1 MRLLASVHKEFLV
14 LIRDIPGLAVL
25 FLMPLAMIIVVTLV
39 QDNTMQNIKESQIE
53 VLFVDNDHDIL
64 GQTVRNGLQKSKLFH
79 IVEKSGQEKFDSL
92 SAKSAVAAGKYKL
105 AVIIPKNASQVLRA
119 KLKPLVQGVLKGQ
132 SPENDTSTKV
142 NIRIFTDPSLKETFR
157 QAVITSL
164 NAYTSKIEN
173 RILFKILGEE
183 IATITGIE
191 PKTENEP
198 AELIHFTE
206 TPAFEGNDI
215 SITPN
220 SVQHNVPAW
229 ALFAMFFIVI
239 PMAGN
244 MIKERDDG
252 SFFRLMTM
260 PGNYFTVIGSKLI
273 VYLGVTLIQFVLML
287 LVGIYILPAFGLP
300 VLQLG
305 THIFALFFM
314 GLLGGVAAVGYGILV
329 GTLTHTHEQA
339 GVFGSVSVIILAALG
354 GVWYPVYAMPDMMQK
369 IAIISPLNWGLT
381 GFYKIFLLNSGFSE
395 ILPQALMLFA
405 FAALCM
411 IMAFFYQKLK
421 RSL

>member
-1 MRLLASVHKEFLV
+1 MRLLASIQKEFLV

-25 FLMPLAMIIVVTLV
+25 FLMPLAMIVVVTLV
-39 QDNTMQNIKESQIE
+39 QDNTMQNLKESRIE
-53 VLFVDNDHDIL
+53 VLFVDNDGEIL
-64 GQTVRNGLQKSKLFH
+64 GTTVRNGLQKSKLFQL
-79 IVEKSGQEKFDSL
+79 VEKSENRKPDSV
-92 SAKSAVAAGKYKL
+92 SAKNAVTDGKFKL
-105 AVIIPKNASQVLRA
+105 AIIIPKNASKLLRA
-119 KLKPLVQGVLKGQ
+119 KLKPMVQSVLTGGSIK
-132 SPENDTSTKV
+132 NDTSDKV

-183 IATITGIE
+183 IGSITGTQ
-191 PKTENEP
+191 PKSETEP
-198 AELIHFTE
+198 ADLIAFEE
-206 TPAFEGNDI
+206 TPALSDNEN
-215 SITPN
+215 SIKPN

-239 PMAGN
+239 PMSGN

-273 VYLGVTLIQFVLML
+273 LYLGVTFVQFVLML
-287 LVGIYILPAFGLP
+287 LVGIYLLPIFGLP
-300 VLQLG
+300 VLQIG
-305 THIFALFFM
+305 SHYFALFFM
-314 GLLGGVAAVGYGILV
+314 GLISGTAAAGYGTLV
-329 GTLTHTHEQA
+329 GTLTRTHEQA

-354 GVWYPVYAMPDMMQK
+354 GVWYPVYAMPEIMQK
-369 IAIISPLNWGLT
+369 ISVISPLNWGLT
-381 GFYKIFLLNSGFSE
+381 GFYKIFLRNSGFLE
-395 ILPQALMLFA
+395 ILPQVTLLSVFSLF
-405 FAALCM
+405 CM
-411 IMAFFYQKLK
+411 ISAYLFQKAK